1 MLRVGDLVKFKEPYA
16 RWYDSSR
23 IGVIIYIYR
32 HTDDKVRVYW
42 DDQNVQN
49 TTMNIL
55 ELVEYN
61 KNENLS

>member
-1 MLRVGDLVKFKEPYA
+1 M
-16 RWYDSSR
+16 WYDSSR
-23 IGVIIYIYR
+23 IGVIIHVYR

-55 ELVEYN
+55 EAIECN
-61 KNENLS
+61 KNEDLS